1 MLAKVR
7 SIARSKVEIIGPSP
21 NETPTISAKEMNTLL
36 NESYASLT
44 KVVPKEGIKKKDI
57 KMEADKLSP
66 NGEMGLNFN

>member
-1 MLAKVR
+1 MLAKVK

-44 KVVPKEGIKKKDI
+44 KVEPKEGKKDI
-57 KMEADKLSP
+57 KMEVDKLSP

>member
-44 KVVPKEGIKKKDI
+44 KVEPKEGKKDI
-57 KMEADKLSP
+57 KMEVDKLSP

>member
-1 MLAKVR
+1 MLAKVIA
-7 SIARSKVEIIGPSP
+7 IARSKVEIIGPSP

-44 KVVPKEGIKKKDI
+44 KVEPKEGKKDI
-57 KMEADKLSP
+57 KMEVDKLSP